1 MESPRSRGSQG
12 RAEDVLSA
20 RLLVDEEAREVLGVF
35 LGRSRSAQEA
45 ASELGR
51 PLDAVLYRVKRLLA
65 AGLLVMVDQRLR
77 GGRPI
82 KVYRSTFDS
91 WFVPFEALPYADVEE
106 ALRAIHVANAERI
119 ARAEARH
126 LTRTPFAGFCI
137 ERRGDGRI
145 WMYGSSGEIPSAAA
159 VVPRGGLGHGA
170 ADWTVDLHLSAAD
183 ARALN
188 EALIALVERFMA
200 RSAGPSETPNRLLVV
215 ASVPLE
221 EE

>member
-1 MESPRSRGSQG
+1 M
-12 RAEDVLSA
+12 
-20 RLLVDEEAREVLGVF
+20 LGVF

-51 PLDAVLYRVKRLLA
+51 PLDAVLYRIKRLLA

-82 KVYRSTFDS
+82 KVYRSASDS

-106 ALRAIHVANAERI
+106 ALRAIHAGNAERI

-126 LTRTPFAGFCI
+126 LLRTPFAGFCV

-145 WMYGSSGEIPSAAA
+145 WMYGSSGEAESVAEAAPAAAGTGPAA
-159 VVPRGGLGHGA
+159 VVPRGGLGNGA
-170 ADWTVDLHLSAAD
+170 TDWTVDLHLSAQD
-183 ARALN
+183 ARTLN
-188 EALIALVERFMA
+188 EELIALVERFMA
-200 RSAGPSETPNRLLVV
+200 RSAGPEKTPNRLLVV
-215 ASVPLE
+215 ASVPLDE
-221 EE
+221 E